1 MKRGGRKTERLLLKG
16 GEGEGAKF
24 AWEIE
29 GGEGEGT
36 KSDTK
41 VNHQMV

>member
-1 MKRGGRKTERLLLKG
+1 MERLLLKG
-16 GEGEGAKF
+16 REGEGAKF
-24 AWEIE
+24 AWETE

-41 VNHQMV
+41 VTHQMV